1 MRCPPWPR
9 WHAQSDV
16 WRGRPSVVGL
26 WGAEE
31 HACRRPGPRAETYE
45 SRLGY
50 RAESGPVPRRTGQP
64 PRPCS
69 PRGGV
74 PGHAPHWST
83 GTVHRAEV
91 NVATCCLEAGSVRG
105 KQDTGRR
112 TPAGERPP
120 VAAVREV
127 SPLGSPER
135 PPAVRAAGL
144 GESLAAAC
152 GVTCR
157 RDLPAPG
164 CGGAPAPSPRS
175 ALQPAQGRGIRDLPG
190 GSESRGLRARL
201 AGLDRVSAP
210 PRVATISQAR

>member
-1 MRCPPWPR
+1 MSGEADR
-9 WHAQSDV
+9 AS
-16 WRGRPSVVGL
+16 
-26 WGAEE
+26 WGFG
-31 HACRRPGPRAETYE
+31 GPRNMLAVDP
-45 SRLGY
+45 
-50 RAESGPVPRRTGQP
+50 GPVPKRTSPAWGTAQNRAPCRDVRGSPPGRAPREVGSPATHPIGQP
-64 PRPCS
+64 
-69 PRGGV
+69 GFV
-74 PGHAPHWST
+74 N
-83 GTVHRAEV
+83 RAEV

-210 PRVATISQAR
+210 PRVAGSGGWGESWS